1 MMTWNDLNNIMM
13 QRAIEDSNFMDENVT
28 IYDRSMGEY
37 YPADTIEFTE
47 HDDVLD
53 AGTIFITVVT

>member
-1 MMTWNDLNNIMM
+1 
-13 QRAIEDSNFMDENVT
+13 MDENVT

-53 AGTIFITVVT
+53 AGTIFITVDT